1 MLNAKLL
8 PMLPRSVLVL
18 VMSRWHQARQCLPL
32 LYECLLYKCSPSS
45 LIFCLCLQGTYT
57 GRVLSLQEQ
66 LVHVGRLNGEGVR
79 GQWANLSWELLY
91 ATNDDEER
99 YSIQAHPF
107 MLRNLTVQAADPPL
121 GYPIYSSA
129 PLHFPCL

>member
-1 MLNAKLL
+1 MIYF
-8 PMLPRSVLVL
+8 
-18 VMSRWHQARQCLPL
+18 C
-32 LYECLLYKCSPSS
+32 S
-45 LIFCLCLQGTYT
+45 LISEFIFVHHCAQGTYT

-66 LVHVGRLNGEGVR
+66 LVHVGHLNGEGVR

-129 PLHFPCL
+129 PLHIPSL